1 MCVSLYKTV
10 SEDIRYRVKLI
21 TLQLKRQQR
30 GSCTG
35 STASGWEKSFPT
47 SFLSLPPQLSESRS
61 DCVPGR
67 RSPALLSG
75 CRGSVASP
83 WQPPPVDIPAA
94 PAGRARLRWTAW
106 SAHSPCSR
114 TATDTKTQKPLLSH
128 STGTFYLLTEYTFT
142 DALINQFIFHVHT
155 PLLAFWAKTMLL
167 MKLINCW
174 FSHIGRVTL
183 TMDTSAPVEF

>member
-1 MCVSLYKTV
+1 MK
-10 SEDIRYRVKLI
+10 RR
-21 TLQLKRQQR
+21 QLKRQQR
-30 GSCTG
+30 SSCTG

-47 SFLSLPPQLSESRS
+47 SFLSLPPRLSESRS

-67 RSPALLSG
+67 SSPALLSG

-114 TATDTKTQKPLLSH
+114 TATDTKTQKPLLSR

-142 DALINQFIFHVHT
+142 DALINQFIFTFKHLCW
-155 PLLAFWAKTMLL
+155 PLGKNNASHETHKLL
-167 MKLINCW
+167 IWLHRASYCNYGHFCPC
-174 FSHIGRVTL
+174 RVL
-183 TMDTSAPVEF
+183 E